1 MSANGSLIVRL
12 ETGALARAVSRG
24 VAWPRR
30 LALPAQKGGGS
41 LHPSPPPC
49 KQHLIIYFLSRNA
62 AIGTHT
68 DGGAHVRSYQP
79 RSRRT
84 SPSLPSSPPPPPAD
98 NPLMSDWASVCVCA
112 RRRCRRVTYGRVEG
126 EGALALENPVSRAG
140 HPDGGHVRD
149 QQLSEV
155 CSHLRIPASGTTV
168 PRSHRSSAVRGED
181 AIFKALRRYIPA
193 ASRDVTLN
201 NIKIKR
207 QQGRRAR
214 GYTRGC
220 EATTPC
226 RLGLVCFASSSSS
239 PSSCTK
245 KKCALPCADIT
256 STVDF
261 GDVSSTRLFTRRA
274 PPTSEDDS

>member
-1 MSANGSLIVRL
+1 MGHTQTAGLTCVPISPARDVHLPLSL
-12 ETGALARAVSRG
+12 
-24 VAWPRR
+24 
-30 LALPAQKGGGS
+30 
-41 LHPSPPPC
+41 
-49 KQHLIIYFLSRNA
+49 
-62 AIGTHT
+62 
-68 DGGAHVRSYQP
+68 
-79 RSRRT
+79 
-84 SPSLPSSPPPPPAD
+84 PPPAD
-98 NPLMSDWASVCVCA
+98 SPLMSDWASVCVCA
-112 RRRCRRVTYGRVEG
+112 CESECVCARRRRCRRDTYGRVEG

-193 ASRDVTLN
+193 ASRDVTLK

-226 RLGLVCFASSSSS
+226 RLELVCFASSSS
-239 PSSCTK
+239 CTK
-245 KKCALPCADIT
+245 KKSALPCADIT

>member
-1 MSANGSLIVRL
+1 
-12 ETGALARAVSRG
+12 
-24 VAWPRR
+24 
-30 LALPAQKGGGS
+30 
-41 LHPSPPPC
+41 
-49 KQHLIIYFLSRNA
+49 
-62 AIGTHT
+62 
-68 DGGAHVRSYQP
+68 
-79 RSRRT
+79 
-84 SPSLPSSPPPPPAD
+84 
-98 NPLMSDWASVCVCA
+98 MSDRASVCVCA
-112 RRRCRRVTYGRVEG
+112 CESECVCARRRRCRRDTYGRVEG

-181 AIFKALRRYIPA
+181 AIFKTLRRYIPA
-193 ASRDVTLN
+193 ASRDVTLK

-220 EATTPC
+220 DATTPC
-226 RLGLVCFASSSSS
+226 RLELVCFASSSL
-239 PSSCTK
+239 SSCTK